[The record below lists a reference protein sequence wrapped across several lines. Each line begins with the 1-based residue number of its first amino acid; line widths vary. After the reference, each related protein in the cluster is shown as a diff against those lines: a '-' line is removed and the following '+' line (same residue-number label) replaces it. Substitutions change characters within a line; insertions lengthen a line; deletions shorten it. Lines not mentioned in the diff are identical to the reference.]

1 MFIVITLVLQMK
13 FLNVFPVDR
22 FYLKRYA
29 DERITTKWRLWDN
42 LYNYDNAVKTAAER
56 GVKTNTRYFR

>member
-1 MFIVITLVLQMK
+1 MSTVIILVLLMK
-13 FLNVFPVDR
+13 VLKHYPVDR

-42 LYNYDNAVKTAAER
+42 LYNYDNAVKTATER
-56 GVKTNTRYFR
+56 GVN